1 MIRGSHSEE
10 MGKDFWG
17 PQMLCI
23 WGDNLKDKKF
33 LALSSVFF
41 LLFLVAMA
49 IATLNQPISRFL
61 RAKNVA
67 PSPLRSFVVVLP
79 QVGTVGTEG
88 SGSNPTKIK
97 ISVYMR
103 DVNGTSIPNRSV
115 KISSDLDSV
124 SFSPSDTQITNT
136 LGMAQFFMTSTTVG
150 KTQLSV
156 VDTETN
162 TSIVNI
168 PTVEF
173 TK

>member
-1 MIRGSHSEE
+1 V
-10 MGKDFWG
+10 
-17 PQMLCI
+17 
-23 WGDNLKDKKF
+23 KDKKF

-61 RAKNVA
+61 RAKNVV

-79 QVGTVGTEG
+79 QVGTAGTEG
-88 SGSNPTKIK
+88 NGSNPTKIK
-97 ISVYMR
+97 VSVYMR

-115 KISSDLDSV
+115 KISSTLDGV
-124 SFSPSDTQITNT
+124 SFSPSDTQITNE
-136 LGMAQFFMTSTTVG
+136 LGIAQFILTSINAG
-150 KTQLSV
+150 KAQLSV